1 MFTFPDHNIDPKKK
15 DREWILKY
23 CRAAWDQNGSGTHMS
38 YISQVGKYQTLRDYA
53 QGKQSISG
61 YRRMLGGSESHNDE
75 WLKISWEP
83 LAILPVFLERA
94 LARLKKYEYNV
105 VAQPIDPN
113 SKAEIDKFFKKQ
125 EAKIMLRQELQKL
138 DPSLTDISPVAKK
151 EGDAEDFDEL
161 KIMREYSYKHQ
172 LAAELEEAME
182 AVLNDNKFDEE
193 RSQMIEDLL
202 FYGVGGYKEE
212 VGHDG
217 RIYARRVDPSQL
229 ITAPTVRRDFSDAEY
244 VGEIRFITISDLRRL
259 APDMT
264 EPELEKVAKMYLG
277 KFGNPKSFPRTKIYQ
292 RAYDDFKIRVL
303 DIEFDSTNRMTYEE
317 YMDKRG
323 NKRIVGA
330 SINKAGKDKK
340 NGRYRS
346 FDCGVVYRASWV
358 VETDVLYNYGIAR
371 DMKRRNADYKRTE
384 KSYHIRAYSMS
395 GGRWTSKLEQCT
407 QIVDI
412 ICLTWYKL
420 QQTIAEARPA
430 NGFSFDLSA
439 LEEIP
444 LGTGGKQL
452 TPDQVVDLLL
462 KKNIFPYRSMDSE
475 GNRAHYV
482 PINPLG
488 GGIGNAAAEY
498 FSVIQQNIALL
509 QQTLGISEVSAGGAP
524 ERMATAVA
532 EISDQSTEDALA
544 SVAEAERFSF
554 ESMLNGISLRIKT
567 LARKNK
573 NKNYEFLIGTE
584 SMKFFKL
591 SPLYSARELSIKLEN
606 KPDYQE
612 KRELLMLAQKYMDG
626 GLLEFSDLIMIKNMD
641 NLKKSEMILDYK
653 IKKRKEEQQKQAMMQ
668 QQQNGQVQQQ
678 SAMMAEQARQQT
690 MQIEYQLKMQ
700 LLQMEKEYDMQ
711 IEQIRQQAR
720 LTGEQMKSQVNMS
733 ATEMKTESK
742 EYQTEL
748 LASLQAGRPMSKKTD
763 DVMRK

>member
-1 MFTFPDHNIDPKKK
+1 MHTFPDHLVDPKKK
-15 DREWILKY
+15 DREWILQY

-53 QGKQSISG
+53 QGKQSVSN
-61 YRRMLGGSESHNDE
+61 YRRMLGSAEGHNDE

-105 VAQPIDPN
+105 IAQPIDPN
-113 SKAEIDKFFKKQ
+113 SKAEIDKYFKKQ
-125 EAKIMLRQELQKL
+125 EAKITFRNELEKL
-138 DPSLTDISPVAKK
+138 EPSLVGISPVAK
-151 EGDAEDFDEL
+151 EDGDAEDFDEL
-161 KIMREYSYKHQ
+161 KIMREYTYKHQ
-172 LAAELEEAME
+172 LASELEEALE

-202 FYGVGGYKEE
+202 YYGLGGYKEE
-212 VGHDG
+212 VGYDG
-217 RIYARRVDPSQL
+217 RIYTRRVDPSQV
-229 ITAPTVRRDFSDAEY
+229 ITSPTIRKDFSDAEY
-244 VGEIRFITISDLRRL
+244 VGEVRFITIADLRRL
-259 APDMT
+259 APDMSET
-264 EPELEKVAKMYLG
+264 EFQKVAKMYLG
-277 KFGNPKSFPRTKIYQ
+277 KFGNPTSFPRTKLYQ

-303 DIEFDSTNRMTYEE
+303 DIEFDSTNMMTYEE

-323 NKRIVGA
+323 NKRVVGA
-330 SINKAGKDKK
+330 PMYKGGKEKK
-340 NGRYRS
+340 NGRYRQ
-346 FDCGVVYRASWV
+346 FPCGVIYRACWV
-358 VETDVLYNYGIAR
+358 IETDVMYNYGIAR
-371 DMKRRNADYKRTE
+371 NMKRRNADYKKTE
-384 KSYHIRAYSMS
+384 KSYHLRAYSMS

-444 LGTGGKQL
+444 LGKGGKQL

-475 GNRAHYV
+475 GNKTHYV
-482 PINPLG
+482 PINPLQ
-488 GGIGNAAAEY
+488 GGISNAAAEY
-498 FSVIQQNIALL
+498 FAVIQQNIALL
-509 QQTLGISEVSAGGAP
+509 QQTLGISEVSSGGAP

-532 EISDQSTEDALA
+532 ELSDQSTEDALA
-544 SVAEAERFSF
+544 SIAEAERFSF
-554 ESMLNGISLRIKT
+554 ESMLNGVSLRIKT

-573 NKNYEFLIGTE
+573 NKHYEFLIGTE

-612 KRELLMLAQKYMDG
+612 KRELLMLAQKYVDG
-626 GLLEFSDLIMIKNMD
+626 GLLEFSDLIMIKNMQ
-641 NLKKSEMILDYK
+641 NLKKAEMILDHK
-653 IKKRKEEQQKQAMMQ
+653 IKKRKEEKKQEAMQQ
-668 QQQNGQVQQQ
+668 QQQNGQIQQQ
-678 SAMMAEQARQQT
+678 SAMVAEQAKQQT
-690 MQIEYQLKMQ
+690 LQMEYQLKMQ
-700 LLQMEKEYDMQ
+700 LLELEKQFDIQ
-711 IEQIRQQAR
+711 IEQIRQQGRVA
-720 LTGEQMKSQVNMS
+720 GDQIKSRANLA
-733 ATEMKTESK
+733 ATEMQSESK

-748 LASLQAGRPMSKKTD
+748 LASVNANREASKKMD
-763 DVMRK
+763 DTRRK